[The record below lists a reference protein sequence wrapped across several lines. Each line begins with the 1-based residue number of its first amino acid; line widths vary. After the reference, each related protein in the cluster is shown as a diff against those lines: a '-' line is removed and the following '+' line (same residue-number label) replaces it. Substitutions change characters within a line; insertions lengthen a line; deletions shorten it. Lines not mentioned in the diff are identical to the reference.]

1 MLRLRSKY
9 NNNCLH
15 IAFDSAKEMLWC
27 IEFTV
32 MAQFTTARHREVFRI
47 VINKRDGDCQ
57 EPSRTSVSHP
67 NQTSEK
73 DRESSS
79 DV

>member
-57 EPSRTSVSHP
+57 
-67 NQTSEK
+67 
-73 DRESSS
+73 
-79 DV
+79 